1 MTTSNEFSAGGR
13 RWRIRIDLGQLRRL
27 RDKIGIDLLRLDE
40 RPGPDE
46 PPLAFRLKT
55 DPILVGDILWHCL
68 ASQIEE
74 AGISEA
80 DFCSMMDGPAL
91 AAAYSALTAALLDF
105 FRDLS
110 RPDLVETVQT
120 TARLVALATAQA
132 EKALQKLDL
141 PTLIPGA
148 VLPDSRPSPGSTPGL
163 GPSANSPPPQRPDA
177 TNPGSRPPPSPRP

>member
-1 MTTSNEFSAGGR
+1 
-13 RWRIRIDLGQLRRL
+13 
-27 RDKIGIDLLRLDE
+27 
-40 RPGPDE
+40 
-46 PPLAFRLKT
+46 
-55 DPILVGDILWHCL
+55 
-68 ASQIEE
+68 
-74 AGISEA
+74 
-80 DFCSMMDGPAL
+80 L

-148 VLPDSRPSPGSTPGL
+148 TSPASPPSPASTPGP
-163 GPSANSPPPQRPDA
+163 GPSANSPPPPRPAA